1 MKDQQ
6 NRRIDYMRISITDR
20 CNLRCVY
27 CMPEEGIPCMK
38 HEEILSF
45 EEIRRVAKAAWNLG
59 VRKIKLTGGEPLV
72 RKDIAHLIAI
82 LRKEVHMEQ
91 VTLTTNGVLLS
102 EMAKELK
109 EAGLT
114 GVNISLDTLD
124 KKRYEEITRRDR
136 LDDVLNGMK
145 ECIVVGIPVKINCVP
160 VREFNEDEL
169 ISIAELAK
177 KYPVSVR
184 FIEMMPIGYG
194 KQYQPISNDEILQLL
209 EQNYGKATVST
220 KRYGN
225 GPAVYYEFQG
235 FQKGIGF
242 ISAVSH
248 EFCENCNRVRLTS
261 DGRLKLCLHHRD
273 GIDLRELL
281 RSGIKEKALTD
292 VMEQAIM
299 RKPISHQ
306 FFEKEIEDEET
317 RAMVQIGG

>member
-82 LRKEVHMEQ
+82 LRKEVRMEQ

-145 ECIVVGIPVKINCVP
+145 ECIAVGIPVKINCVP

-169 ISIAELAK
+169 LSIAELAK

-194 KQYQPISNDEILQLL
+194 KQYQPISNDEILKLL

-220 KRYGN
+220 KQYGN
-225 GPAVYYEFQG
+225 GPAVYYEFKG

-281 RSGIKEKALTD
+281 RSGIEEKALTH

-306 FFEKEIEDEET
+306 FFEKEIDDEET